1 MPPCAAATHTMP
13 HRLTVAGDATA
24 TILFM
29 KFGGSLDLRR
39 TDFKRVR
46 PYSERFGVKIGPMK
60 ALEF

>member
-1 MPPCAAATHTMP
+1 MP
-13 HRLTVAGDATA
+13 VAITGDATA